1 MANIKNYKCSLLELQ
16 VPKSV
21 AVSRR
26 QQSQKGRLIIFVA
39 VFSLSAT
46 KVFFAKGDFN
56 TRPPDLDFQLT
67 RPVPA
72 NKHFKT
78 SK

>member
-26 QQSQKGRLIIFVA
+26 QQKGRLIIFVA